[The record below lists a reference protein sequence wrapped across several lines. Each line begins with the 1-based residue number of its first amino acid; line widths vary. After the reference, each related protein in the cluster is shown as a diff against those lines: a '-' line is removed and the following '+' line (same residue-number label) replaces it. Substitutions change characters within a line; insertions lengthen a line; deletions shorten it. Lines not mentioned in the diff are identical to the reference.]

1 MQQDAEEDMSDS
13 GVGGGLFLGSDM
25 AGASQKFAGFF
36 DDDED
41 EDEDEDNPVE
51 DNQEM
56 EAD

>member
-1 MQQDAEEDMSDS
+1 MSDS

-41 EDEDEDNPVE
+41 EDEEDNPV
-51 DNQEM
+51 
-56 EAD
+56 

>member
-1 MQQDAEEDMSDS
+1 MSDS

-25 AGASQKFAGFF
+25 ASASQKFAEFF

-41 EDEDEDNPVE
+41 EEDNPVE